1 MTSVVRKAN
10 VRIIASAMVKCGSV
24 FKVSM
29 ETNNN
34 LDAIFILRDIIT
46 LVGLHRLQVMTLRN
60 KFSQFFSGN
69 TKIGHHISNTN
80 Q

>member
-1 MTSVVRKAN
+1 MDCRAG
-10 VRIIASAMVKCGSV
+10 VRIIASSMVKYGSV
-24 FKVSM
+24 FKVFM
-29 ETNNN
+29 ETDEN

-60 KFSQFFSGN
+60 ISFHNFFSGN